1 MRSEDPIMIATE
13 DYSYLFFIR
22 TQKDRDWWD
31 DTTTSMRESMKIV
44 ARTLIEEYDATEDQL
59 DYKSVGDALLV
70 SV

>member
-1 MRSEDPIMIATE
+1 MTATE
-13 DYSYLFFIR
+13 DCSYPFFIR

-31 DTTTSMRESMKIV
+31 DTTPSMRENMKIV

>member
-1 MRSEDPIMIATE
+1 MRSEDPIMTATE
-13 DYSYLFFIR
+13 DCSYPFFIR

-59 DYKSVGDALLV
+59 DYKSVGDALLIGV
-70 SV
+70 

>member
-1 MRSEDPIMIATE
+1 MIATE

-31 DTTTSMRESMKIV
+31 DTTSMRESMKIV

>member
-1 MRSEDPIMIATE
+1 MTATE
-13 DYSYLFFIR
+13 DCSYPFFIR

-59 DYKSVGDALLV
+59 DYKSVGDALLIGV
-70 SV
+70 